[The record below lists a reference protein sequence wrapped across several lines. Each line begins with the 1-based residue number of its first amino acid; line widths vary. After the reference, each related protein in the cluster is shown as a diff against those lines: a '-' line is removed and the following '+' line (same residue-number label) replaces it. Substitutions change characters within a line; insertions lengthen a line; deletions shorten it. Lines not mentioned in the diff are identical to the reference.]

1 MKSFVVNL
9 VRALRLPFVSA
20 SALAFIFGSLISR
33 HPFNP
38 AIFLLG
44 LTAAVSTHLSANLIN
59 DYADSREGT
68 DWLDKKF
75 YGFFGGSKLIQE
87 GVFSQKFY
95 LGLAVSFALISLF
108 AVVSLAIILK
118 NVFVLAIFIAVIALS
133 WAYSAKPLQ
142 LSYNRLGEIAVFILF
157 GPIVVMGGYFLQTG
171 IFPDMKSF
179 ALSLPFGFFTAAIL
193 YANEIPDLADDKKCG
208 KFTWA
213 SVVGSSR
220 AYLIYYA
227 LMVFAFLSIIMNVG
241 SHLIAP
247 ISLFAIFL
255 IFIAHKATTILK
267 NNPYD
272 KEKLVESS
280 KLTIAVH
287 TLASLILIAGILL

>member
-1 MKSFVVNL
+1 MKSFIANL

-33 HPFNP
+33 HSFNP

-44 LTAAVSTHLSANLIN
+44 LTTAVSTHLSANLIN
-59 DYADSREGT
+59 DYADSRDGT

-95 LGLAVSFALISLF
+95 FVLAALLALLSFF
-108 AVVSLAIILK
+108 AVASLAIILK
-118 NVFVLAIFIAVIALS
+118 NGFILAAFLAIIVLS
-133 WAYSAKPLQ
+133 WAYSMKPLQ
-142 LSYNRLGEIAVFILF
+142 FSYNKAGEIAIFIFF
-157 GPIVVMGGYFLQTG
+157 GPVAVMGGYFLQTG

-179 ALSLPFGFFTAAIL
+179 ALSMPFGFLTTAIL

-208 KFTWA
+208 KFTWVSA
-213 SVVGSSR
+213 VGSSR
-220 AYLIYYA
+220 AYLVYYA
-227 LMVFAFLSIIMNVG
+227 LMVFAFLSIILNVANRF
-241 SHLIAP
+241 IAP
-247 ISLFAIFL
+247 IALLALFL

-272 KEKLVESS
+272 KERLVESS